1 MLWCII
7 LLLVSVEGE
16 EGIHNEDKFD
26 EEWWEAYMES
36 LYLDTLP
43 IDSTIDTSKVIDA
56 QDKEDDNRNIRRGFF
71 KSGIQIAALF
81 IFLIVI
87 LVYIKRRFRF

>member
-7 LLLVSVEGE
+7 LLLVSVKGE

-26 EEWWEAYMES
+26 EEWWETYMES
-36 LYLDTLP
+36 LYSDTLP
-43 IDSTIDTSKVIDA
+43 IDSTIDTSKIIDA
-56 QDKEDDNRNIRRGFF
+56 QNKEDEKRNISRGFF
-71 KSGIQIAALF
+71 ESGIQIAALF

-87 LVYIKRRFRF
+87 LVYIRRKFRL